1 MMGENKIVV
10 VGSSNT
16 DMVIKVKNLPKP
28 GETVIGKE
36 FYIAAGGKGANQAVA
51 AARLGADV
59 TFIAKVGKDMFG
71 DRAIANFQESG
82 INTDFVF
89 RDEKNPSGVAL
100 IFVDEK
106 GENSIAVSP
115 GSNANLVKE
124 NIKLAIDEIKKAVI
138 MLIQLE
144 IPIETVEYA
153 VNVAKQH
160 NVKVILNPAPAR
172 KLGDQLLKRV
182 DIITPN
188 ESEAEVLTGL
198 KIVDDISA
206 AKAAE
211 ALIQKGVGNVV
222 ITLGERGAFLYTKSD
237 NMLIPT
243 KRVNAVD
250 TTAAGDAFNGG
261 LAFALGSGMSLKDAI
276 HFANFVGAYSVTR
289 RGAQPSMPNYDEVKR
304 FMSDN

>member
-172 KLGDQLLKRV
+172 KLSDQLLKRV

>member
-172 KLGDQLLKRV
+172 KLSDQLLKRV

-188 ESEAEVLTGL
+188 ESEAEILTGL

-289 RGAQPSMPNYDEVKR
+289 KGAQPSMPNYDEVKR

>member
-1 MMGENKIVV
+1 MIGRNKIVV

-16 DMVIKVKNLPKP
+16 DMVIKVKNLPRP

-71 DRAIANFQESG
+71 DMAIANFQEAG
-82 INTDFVF
+82 INTDFIF

-160 NVKVILNPAPAR
+160 NVKIILNPAPAR
-172 KLGDQLLKRV
+172 KLSDQLLKQV
-182 DIITPN
+182 DVITPN

-198 KIVDDISA
+198 KVVDDISA

-211 ALIQKGVGNVV
+211 ALIQKGVNNVV

-243 KRVNAVD
+243 KKVNAVD

-261 LAFALGSGMSLKDAI
+261 LAFALGSGMSLKEAI

-289 RGAQPSMPNYDEVKR
+289 KGAQPSMPNYDEVKR

>member
-1 MMGENKIVV
+1 MGENKIVV

-172 KLGDQLLKRV
+172 KLSDQLLKRV

>member
-172 KLGDQLLKRV
+172 KLSDQLLKRV

-289 RGAQPSMPNYDEVKR
+289 KGAQPSMPNYDEVKR

>member
-1 MMGENKIVV
+1 MGENKIVV

>member
-1 MMGENKIVV
+1 MGENKIVV

-172 KLGDQLLKRV
+172 KLSDQLLKRV

-188 ESEAEVLTGL
+188 ESEAEILTGL

-289 RGAQPSMPNYDEVKR
+289 KGAQPSMPNYDEVKR

>member
-172 KLGDQLLKRV
+172 KLSDQLLKRV

-198 KIVDDISA
+198 KVVDDISA

-289 RGAQPSMPNYDEVKR
+289 KGAQPSMPNYDEVKR

>member
-1 MMGENKIVV
+1 M
-10 VGSSNT
+10 
-16 DMVIKVKNLPKP
+16 
-28 GETVIGKE
+28 
-36 FYIAAGGKGANQAVA
+36 
-51 AARLGADV
+51 

-172 KLGDQLLKRV
+172 KLSDQLLKRV

-188 ESEAEVLTGL
+188 ESEAEILTGL

-289 RGAQPSMPNYDEVKR
+289 KGAQPSMPNYDEVKR

>member
-1 MMGENKIVV
+1 MGENKIVV

-172 KLGDQLLKRV
+172 KLSDQLLKRV

-211 ALIQKGVGNVV
+211 ALVEKGVNNVV
-222 ITLGERGAFLYTKSD
+222 ITLGERGAFLYTKGDS
-237 NMLIPT
+237 MLIPT
-243 KRVNAVD
+243 KKVNAVD

-289 RGAQPSMPNYDEVKR
+289 KGAQPSMPNYDEVKR